1 MKLIHLF
8 SLSVLYVL
16 FIYLLSSFSSV
27 VSIITL
33 SGYTADIVFDAAYIV
48 GILAFMLIYII
59 DLGRR

>member
-1 MKLIHLF
+1 MKLISLF
-8 SLSVLYVL
+8 FVSILYVL
-16 FIYLLSSFSSV
+16 FIYLLSSFSSI